1 MAAVA
6 PPIGEGFVYHPVS
19 IISSEVNRNISIDD
33 ENESTAKIE
42 KIHNNVMA
50 NVDNV
55 LAIVTKDDNFS
66 DLVTK
71 AHETNEISNQIVSEN
86 IITTNDENS
95 KEINPEK
102 VILDKIQLTERQIQ
116 QQEQLRHHLN
126 LAKVGAN

>member
-6 PPIGEGFVYHPVS
+6 PPIGEGFAYHPVS
-19 IISSEVNRNISIDD
+19 IISNEANRNISIEDG
-33 ENESTAKIE
+33 NESTAKIE
-42 KIHNNVMA
+42 IIHNNVMA

-55 LAIVTKDDNFS
+55 LAIVTKDDNLS

-71 AHETNEISNQIVSEN
+71 PHEPNEISNQIVSEN

-116 QQEQLRHHLN
+116 QQEQLQHHLN
-126 LAKVGAN
+126 LAKVGVH